1 MKKVL
6 LIGLSIISLS
16 CSVKKNNSL
25 IKTESSVLDRSEI
38 SATEKNIVNSFLEVE
53 LKKERY
59 KTYSDFPISVIKESI
74 TKLYSLNIYENCYNG
89 RDLPIKNSTNNAWIL
104 NEDQIQKIKE
114 TLNIEKSYNWN
125 VSDFT
130 SFNVSI
136 IESSDLIKTIKENA
150 YTDLQKKMILYLS
163 KPLLIGKNNAFISFK
178 LGDSSLGFNTIN
190 IFTALLKKNQ
200 EEKWEIDSYYYD
212 PNSTW

>member
-38 SATEKNIVNSFLEVE
+38 SATEKNIVNGFLEVE

-59 KTYSDFPISVIKESI
+59 RTYSDFPISVIKESI